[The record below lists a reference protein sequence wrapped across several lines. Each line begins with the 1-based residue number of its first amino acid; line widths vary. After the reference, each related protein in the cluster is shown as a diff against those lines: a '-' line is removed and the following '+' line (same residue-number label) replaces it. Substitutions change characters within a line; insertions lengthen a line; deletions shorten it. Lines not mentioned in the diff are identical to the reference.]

1 MVLPVPFSPVSA
13 VNIPLFNMSVLSL
26 MSSLFSTCIFIFSIL
41 IFAVFLLLIQRVYG
55 NAQGEADMVKI
66 TVNQKLCGTYDLNK
80 NQTITIQ
87 NDSGINAIQI
97 QNKKVW
103 MEEADCPDGYCKEQ
117 GHISKNKQTIVCL
130 PHKLVVE
137 ISDDSEKSESDSVD
151 IIAN

>member
-1 MVLPVPFSPVSA
+1 MLKKRKKD
-13 VNIPLFNMSVLSL
+13 L
-26 MSSLFSTCIFIFSIL
+26 IFIFSIL
-41 IFAVFLLLIQRVYG
+41 IVAVFLLLIQRVYG

-66 TVNQKLCGTYDLNK
+66 TVDQKLYGTYDLNK

>member
-1 MVLPVPFSPVSA
+1 MCMLKKRKKD
-13 VNIPLFNMSVLSL
+13 L
-26 MSSLFSTCIFIFSIL
+26 IFIFSIL

-55 NAQGEADMVKI
+55 NAQDEADLVKI
-66 TVNQKLCGTYDLNK
+66 TVNQKLYGTYDLNK

-87 NDSGINAIQI
+87 NNFGINTIQI
-97 QNKKVW
+97 QNKDVW

-137 ISDDSEKSESDSVD
+137 ISDDSEKSEPDSVD
-151 IIAN
+151 MIVN

>member
-1 MVLPVPFSPVSA
+1 MLKKRKKD
-13 VNIPLFNMSVLSL
+13 L
-26 MSSLFSTCIFIFSIL
+26 IFIFSLL
-41 IFAVFLLLIQRVYG
+41 IVAVFLLLIQRVYG
-55 NAQGEADMVKI
+55 NAQGEADMIKI
-66 TVNQKLCGTYDLNK
+66 TVNQKLYGTYDLNK

-87 NDSGINAIQI
+87 NDSGINTIQI
-97 QNKKVW
+97 QNKEVW

>member
-1 MVLPVPFSPVSA
+1 MLKKRKKD
-13 VNIPLFNMSVLSL
+13 L
-26 MSSLFSTCIFIFSIL
+26 IFIFSIL

-55 NAQGEADMVKI
+55 NAQGEADLVKI
-66 TVNQKLCGTYDLNK
+66 TVDQKLYGTYDLNK

-87 NDSGINAIQI
+87 NDLGINTIQI
-97 QNKKVW
+97 QNKDVW

-137 ISDDSEKSESDSVD
+137 ISDVSEKSESDSVD

>member
-1 MVLPVPFSPVSA
+1 MLKKRKKD
-13 VNIPLFNMSVLSL
+13 L
-26 MSSLFSTCIFIFSIL
+26 IFIFSIL
-41 IFAVFLLLIQRVYG
+41 IVAVFLLLIQRVYG

-66 TVNQKLCGTYDLNK
+66 TVDQKLYGTYDLNK

-87 NDSGINAIQI
+87 NDSGINTIQI
-97 QNKKVW
+97 QNKEVW

-117 GHISKNKQTIVCL
+117 GHISHSHQTLVCL

-137 ISDDSEKSESDSVD
+137 ISDDSEKSESDSID

>member
-1 MVLPVPFSPVSA
+1 MCMLKKRKKD
-13 VNIPLFNMSVLSL
+13 L
-26 MSSLFSTCIFIFSIL
+26 IFIFSIL

-66 TVNQKLCGTYDLNK
+66 TVDQKLYGNYDLNK

-87 NDSGINAIQI
+87 NDLGINTIQI
-97 QNKKVW
+97 QNKDVW

-137 ISDDSEKSESDSVD
+137 ISDVSEKSESDSVD

>member
-1 MVLPVPFSPVSA
+1 MLKKRKKD
-13 VNIPLFNMSVLSL
+13 L
-26 MSSLFSTCIFIFSIL
+26 IFIFSIL

-55 NAQGEADMVKI
+55 NAQDEADLVKI
-66 TVNQKLCGTYDLNK
+66 TVNQKLYGTYDLNK

-87 NDSGINAIQI
+87 NDLGINTIQI
-97 QNKKVW
+97 QNKDVW

-137 ISDDSEKSESDSVD
+137 ISDDSEKSEPDSVD
-151 IIAN
+151 MIVN

>member
-1 MVLPVPFSPVSA
+1 MLKKRKKD
-13 VNIPLFNMSVLSL
+13 L
-26 MSSLFSTCIFIFSIL
+26 IFIFSIL
-41 IFAVFLLLIQRVYG
+41 IIAVFLLLIQRVYG
-55 NAQGEADMVKI
+55 NAQDE
-66 TVNQKLCGTYDLNK
+66 KLYGTYDLNK

-87 NDSGINAIQI
+87 NDSGKNTIQI
-97 QNKKVW
+97 QNKVVW

-137 ISDDSEKSESDSVD
+137 VSNDSEKTESDHVD

>member
-1 MVLPVPFSPVSA
+1 MLKKRKKD
-13 VNIPLFNMSVLSL
+13 L
-26 MSSLFSTCIFIFSIL
+26 IFIFSIL

-55 NAQGEADMVKI
+55 NAQDEADVVKI
-66 TVNQKLCGTYDLNK
+66 TVNQKLYGTYDLNK

-87 NDSGINAIQI
+87 NDLGINTIQI
-97 QNKKVW
+97 QNKDVW

-137 ISDDSEKSESDSVD
+137 ISDDSEKSEPDSVD
-151 IIAN
+151 MIVN

>member
-1 MVLPVPFSPVSA
+1 MLKKR
-13 VNIPLFNMSVLSL
+13 NKDL
-26 MSSLFSTCIFIFSIL
+26 IFIFSIL

-55 NAQGEADMVKI
+55 NAQDEADLVKI
-66 TVNQKLCGTYDLNK
+66 TVNQKLYGTYDLNK

-87 NDSGINAIQI
+87 NDLGINTIQI
-97 QNKKVW
+97 QNKDVW

-137 ISDDSEKSESDSVD
+137 ISDDSEKSEPDSVD
-151 IIAN
+151 MIVN

>member
-1 MVLPVPFSPVSA
+1 MLKKRKKD
-13 VNIPLFNMSVLSL
+13 L
-26 MSSLFSTCIFIFSIL
+26 IFIFSIL
-41 IFAVFLLLIQRVYG
+41 IFAVFLLLLQRVYG
-55 NAQGEADMVKI
+55 NAQDEADVVKI
-66 TVNQKLCGTYDLNK
+66 TVNQKLYGTYDLNK

-87 NDSGINAIQI
+87 NDLGINTIQI
-97 QNKKVW
+97 QNKDVW

-137 ISDDSEKSESDSVD
+137 ISDVSEKSESDSVD

>member
-1 MVLPVPFSPVSA
+1 MLKKRKKD
-13 VNIPLFNMSVLSL
+13 L
-26 MSSLFSTCIFIFSIL
+26 IFIFSIL

-55 NAQGEADMVKI
+55 NAQDEADMVKI
-66 TVNQKLCGTYDLNK
+66 TVDQKLYGTYDLNK

-87 NDSGINAIQI
+87 NDFGINTIQI
-97 QNKKVW
+97 QNKDVW

-137 ISDDSEKSESDSVD
+137 ISDDSEKSEPDSVD
-151 IIAN
+151 MIVN

>member
-1 MVLPVPFSPVSA
+1 MLKKRKKD
-13 VNIPLFNMSVLSL
+13 L
-26 MSSLFSTCIFIFSIL
+26 IFIFSIL

-66 TVNQKLCGTYDLNK
+66 TVDQKLYGTYDLNK

-87 NDSGINAIQI
+87 NDLGINTIQI
-97 QNKKVW
+97 QNKDVW

-130 PHKLVVE
+130 PHKLGVE
-137 ISDDSEKSESDSVD
+137 ISDVSEKSESDSVD

>member
-1 MVLPVPFSPVSA
+1 MLKKRKKD
-13 VNIPLFNMSVLSL
+13 L
-26 MSSLFSTCIFIFSIL
+26 IFIFSIL

-55 NAQGEADMVKI
+55 NAQDEADIVKI
-66 TVNQKLCGTYDLNK
+66 TVDQKLYGTYDLNK

-87 NDSGINAIQI
+87 NDLGINTIQI
-97 QNKKVW
+97 QNKDVW

-137 ISDDSEKSESDSVD
+137 ISDVSEKSESDSVD

>member
-1 MVLPVPFSPVSA
+1 MLKKRKKD
-13 VNIPLFNMSVLSL
+13 L
-26 MSSLFSTCIFIFSIL
+26 IFIFSIL
-41 IFAVFLLLIQRVYG
+41 IIAVFLLLIQRVYG

-66 TVNQKLCGTYDLNK
+66 TVDQKLYGNYDLNK

-87 NDSGINAIQI
+87 NDLGINTIQI
-97 QNKKVW
+97 QNKDVW

-137 ISDDSEKSESDSVD
+137 ISDVSEKSESDSVD

>member
-1 MVLPVPFSPVSA
+1 MCMLKKRKKD
-13 VNIPLFNMSVLSL
+13 L
-26 MSSLFSTCIFIFSIL
+26 IFIFSIL

-55 NAQGEADMVKI
+55 NAQDEADVVKI
-66 TVNQKLCGTYDLNK
+66 TVNQKLYGTYDLNK

-87 NDSGINAIQI
+87 NDLGINTIQI
-97 QNKKVW
+97 QNKDVW

-137 ISDDSEKSESDSVD
+137 ISDVSEKSESDSVD

>member
-1 MVLPVPFSPVSA
+1 MLKKRKKD
-13 VNIPLFNMSVLSL
+13 L
-26 MSSLFSTCIFIFSIL
+26 IFIFSIL

-55 NAQGEADMVKI
+55 NAQDEADMIKI
-66 TVNQKLCGTYDLNK
+66 TVDQKLYGTYDLNK

-87 NDSGINAIQI
+87 NDLGINTIQI
-97 QNKKVW
+97 QNKDVW

-137 ISDDSEKSESDSVD
+137 ISDVSEKSESDSVD

>member
-1 MVLPVPFSPVSA
+1 MLKKRKKD
-13 VNIPLFNMSVLSL
+13 L
-26 MSSLFSTCIFIFSIL
+26 IFIFSLL
-41 IFAVFLLLIQRVYG
+41 IVAVFLLLIQRVYG
-55 NAQGEADMVKI
+55 NAQGEADMIKI
-66 TVNQKLCGTYDLNK
+66 TVDQKLYGTYDLNK

-87 NDSGINAIQI
+87 NDSGINTIQI
-97 QNKKVW
+97 QNKDVW

>member
-1 MVLPVPFSPVSA
+1 MYMLKKRKKD
-13 VNIPLFNMSVLSL
+13 L
-26 MSSLFSTCIFIFSIL
+26 IFIFSIL

-55 NAQGEADMVKI
+55 NAQDEADIVKI
-66 TVNQKLCGTYDLNK
+66 TVDQKLYGTYDLNK

-87 NDSGINAIQI
+87 NDLGINTIQI
-97 QNKKVW
+97 QNKDVW

-137 ISDDSEKSESDSVD
+137 ISDDSEKSEPDSVD
-151 IIAN
+151 MIVN

>member
-1 MVLPVPFSPVSA
+1 MLKKRKKD
-13 VNIPLFNMSVLSL
+13 L
-26 MSSLFSTCIFIFSIL
+26 IFIFSIL
-41 IFAVFLLLIQRVYG
+41 IVAVFLLLIQRVYG

-66 TVNQKLCGTYDLNK
+66 TVDQKLYGTYDLNK

-137 ISDDSEKSESDSVD
+137 ISDDSEKSESDRVD

>member
-1 MVLPVPFSPVSA
+1 MLKKRKKD
-13 VNIPLFNMSVLSL
+13 L
-26 MSSLFSTCIFIFSIL
+26 IFIFSIL
-41 IFAVFLLLIQRVYG
+41 IIAVFLLLIQRVYG
-55 NAQGEADMVKI
+55 NAQDEADMIKI
-66 TVNQKLCGTYDLNK
+66 TVDQKLYGTYDLNK

-87 NDSGINAIQI
+87 NDSGINTIQI

-137 ISDDSEKSESDSVD
+137 ISNASENETSEEID
-151 IIAN
+151 IVSN

>member
-1 MVLPVPFSPVSA
+1 MCMLKKRKKD
-13 VNIPLFNMSVLSL
+13 L
-26 MSSLFSTCIFIFSIL
+26 IFIFSIL
-41 IFAVFLLLIQRVYG
+41 IFAVFLLLLQRVYG
-55 NAQGEADMVKI
+55 NAQDEADVVKI
-66 TVNQKLCGTYDLNK
+66 TVNQKLYGTYDLNK

-87 NDSGINAIQI
+87 NDLGINTIQI
-97 QNKKVW
+97 QNKDVW

-137 ISDDSEKSESDSVD
+137 ISDVSEKSESDSVD

>member
-1 MVLPVPFSPVSA
+1 MLKKRKKD
-13 VNIPLFNMSVLSL
+13 L
-26 MSSLFSTCIFIFSIL
+26 IFIFSIL

-66 TVNQKLCGTYDLNK
+66 TVDQKLYGTYDLNK

-87 NDSGINAIQI
+87 NDLGINTIQI
-97 QNKKVW
+97 QNKDVW

-130 PHKLVVE
+130 PHKLV
-137 ISDDSEKSESDSVD
+137 
-151 IIAN
+151 

>member
-1 MVLPVPFSPVSA
+1 MYAEKKKDL
-13 VNIPLFNMSVLSL
+13 
-26 MSSLFSTCIFIFSIL
+26 IFIFSIL

-55 NAQGEADMVKI
+55 NAQDEADLVKI
-66 TVNQKLCGTYDLNK
+66 TVNQKLYGTYDLNK

-87 NDSGINAIQI
+87 NDFGINTIQI
-97 QNKKVW
+97 QNKDVW

-137 ISDDSEKSESDSVD
+137 ISDDSEKSEPDSVD
-151 IIAN
+151 MIVN

>member
-1 MVLPVPFSPVSA
+1 MLKKRKKD
-13 VNIPLFNMSVLSL
+13 L
-26 MSSLFSTCIFIFSIL
+26 IFIFSIL

-66 TVNQKLCGTYDLNK
+66 TVDQKLYGTYDLNK

-87 NDSGINAIQI
+87 NDLGINTIQI
-97 QNKKVW
+97 QNKDVW

-137 ISDDSEKSESDSVD
+137 ISDDSKKSEPDSVD
-151 IIAN
+151 MIVN

>member
-1 MVLPVPFSPVSA
+1 MLKKRKKD
-13 VNIPLFNMSVLSL
+13 L
-26 MSSLFSTCIFIFSIL
+26 IFIFSIL

-55 NAQGEADMVKI
+55 NAQDEADMIKI
-66 TVNQKLCGTYDLNK
+66 TVDQKLYGTYDLNK

-87 NDSGINAIQI
+87 NDLGINTIQI
-97 QNKKVW
+97 QNKDVW

>member
-1 MVLPVPFSPVSA
+1 MLKKRKKD
-13 VNIPLFNMSVLSL
+13 L
-26 MSSLFSTCIFIFSIL
+26 IFIFSIL
-41 IFAVFLLLIQRVYG
+41 IIAVFLLLIQRVYG
-55 NAQGEADMVKI
+55 NAQDEADMIKI
-66 TVNQKLCGTYDLNK
+66 TVDQKLYGTYDLNK

-137 ISDDSEKSESDSVD
+137 ISNASENETSEEID
-151 IIAN
+151 IVSN

>member
-1 MVLPVPFSPVSA
+1 MLKKRKKD
-13 VNIPLFNMSVLSL
+13 L
-26 MSSLFSTCIFIFSIL
+26 IFIFSIL

-55 NAQGEADMVKI
+55 NAQDEADVVKI
-66 TVNQKLCGTYDLNK
+66 TVNQKLYGTYDLNK

-87 NDSGINAIQI
+87 NDLGINTIQI
-97 QNKKVW
+97 QNKDVW

-137 ISDDSEKSESDSVD
+137 ISDVSEKSESDSVD

>member
-1 MVLPVPFSPVSA
+1 MLKKRKKD
-13 VNIPLFNMSVLSL
+13 L
-26 MSSLFSTCIFIFSIL
+26 IFIFSIL

-55 NAQGEADMVKI
+55 NAQDEADIVKI
-66 TVNQKLCGTYDLNK
+66 TVDQKLYGTYDLNK

-87 NDSGINAIQI
+87 NDLGINTIQI
-97 QNKKVW
+97 QNKDVW

-137 ISDDSEKSESDSVD
+137 ISDDSEKSEPDSVD
-151 IIAN
+151 MIVN